1 MSSTPKLVTLSVEQT
16 LTCTIGELDL
26 NGEVVVTWRETSGGT
41 PLINDDNYGIEQGT
55 VNATGIQDSVLTIK
69 AAKMSTLSGP
79 SFTYKCSARSGQY
92 PTSTESTELDVVAN
106 VATFGKD
113 YKLYT
118 F

>member
-1 MSSTPKLVTLSVEQT
+1 MSSTPKLVTVSVEQT
-16 LTCTIGELDL
+16 LTCTISELDL

-92 PTSTESTELDVVAN
+92 PTSAESTELDVVAN
-106 VATFGKD
+106 VATFGK
-113 YKLYT
+113 
-118 F
+118 